1 VDRSKV
7 LLLCAGVLAVVV
19 AVVYGW
25 SLIFK
30 ERVLSAD
37 ELAELAL
44 TAHSPEQQE
53 EAAAKLAALGKPA
66 QPQMKRV
73 LGESKTPSV
82 RAAMITELASEYA
95 YDTMPTMLD
104 ALDDDSLL
112 VRVRAFWAMDRL
124 LQYKFG
130 YQAEDPREKRQAAI
144 KAYRDLWEKVKD
156 KPRLKELQERGA
168 EKTVPSPR
176 TGD

>member
-1 VDRSKV
+1 MDRSKI
-7 LLLCAGVLAVVV
+7 LLLLAGVLIVAV

-25 SLIFK
+25 SLVFK
-30 ERVLSAD
+30 ERMLSAD

-44 TAHSPEQQE
+44 TASSPGEQE
-53 EAAAKLAALGKPA
+53 EAAAKLVALGKPA

-82 RAAMITELASEYA
+82 RAAMIAELASEYA

-104 ALDDDSLL
+104 ALDDQSLI
-112 VRVRAFWAMDRL
+112 VRVRALGAMDRM
-124 LQYKFG
+124 LQFKFG
-130 YQAEDPREKRQAAI
+130 YQAEDPPEKRRAAI

-156 KPRLKELQERGA
+156 KPRLKELQERGTDEA
-168 EKTVPSPR
+168 VPAPKT
-176 TGD
+176 GE